1 MILSVLTP
9 LLSETLIFL
18 VALVFNLIYHRD
30 IQSGILLLLSP
41 PARLG
46 RIGLS

>member
-41 PARLG
+41 SARLG